1 MHGVVLLVR
10 LATTHAIVVAS
21 PFDREIDMVSIKID
35 ESTPVASRIVLCES
49 NVTQSGYPRA
59 HKLKIINSMF
69 PFVET
74 CTTSCSNTRK
84 DYELGWEC
92 ENAPRAAAQELACKN
107 EPNTTVV
114 VLSDADEIVSGA
126 TLESIKQMPPPTGIR
141 FLFSRTMAVYMYG
154 FFWQRPNAH
163 YSTATAQ
170 TCGTLRSTQRT
181 RDVQYP
187 RFSGW
192 HCSYCFPVDEYWSKM
207 HSMLKGD
214 GWLSLSD
221 HYWST
226 ETIWSFRQHGIPLNG
241 REKLS
246 QATVL
251 PPVHARNYSYL
262 IRNTNM
268 NLPHPLHPFTFPK

>member
-1 MHGVVLLVR
+1 
-10 LATTHAIVVAS
+10 
-21 PFDREIDMVSIKID
+21 MVSIKID

-126 TLESIKQMPPPTGIR
+126 TLESIKANAPPNRNSIFIFAHNGSLHVRFFLAKAECPLFHRNGANMWHIAVNPT
-141 FLFSRTMAVYMYG
+141 
-154 FFWQRPNAH
+154 
-163 YSTATAQ
+163 
-170 TCGTLRSTQRT
+170 
-181 RDVQYP
+181 
-187 RFSGW
+187 
-192 HCSYCFPVDEYWSKM
+192 
-207 HSMLKGD
+207 
-214 GWLSLSD
+214 
-221 HYWST
+221 
-226 ETIWSFRQHGIPLNG
+226 
-241 REKLS
+241 
-246 QATVL
+246 
-251 PPVHARNYSYL
+251 HA
-262 IRNTNM
+262 
-268 NLPHPLHPFTFPK
+268 